1 MPGCIRSILRR
12 GRKRCGV
19 GSSIY
24 RCLITF
30 AMICL
35 PEFGG
40 ATWLLLYLMAKEA
53 PPPAAV
59 GYWSDTLRRFFRLGP
74 LSLVIVLVTGVLR
87 TVWYQ
92 PRQNRVKDR
101 LLIIKHLLLGLVFL
115 VGSLSQYWLA
125 YGK

>member
-1 MPGCIRSILRR
+1 MRSWQQYLQVLNNF
-12 GRKRCGV
+12 CHDLFTGV
-19 GSSIY
+19 W
-24 RCLITF
+24 
-30 AMICL
+30 
-35 PEFGG
+35 G

-53 PPPAAV
+53 PPAAV